1 MDNNNPEKRKE
12 ENRSDDVEFLD
23 EVNYSYRK
31 AYQKKQQQYTWTD
44 QPITDQEYERIRN
57 KVDLDESV

>member
-31 AYQKKQQQYTWTD
+31 AYQKKQQQYA

>member
-1 MDNNNPEKRKE
+1 MEDTKKE
-12 ENRSDDVEFLD
+12 ETDDVEFLD

-31 AYQKKQQQYTWTD
+31 QTYQKKQQYTWSD

-57 KVDLDESV
+57 KVDLDENI

>member
-1 MDNNNPEKRKE
+1 MEDTKKE
-12 ENRSDDVEFLD
+12 ETDDVEFLD

-31 AYQKKQQQYTWTD
+31 QTYQKKRQYTWSD

-57 KVDLDESV
+57 KVDLDENI

>member
-1 MDNNNPEKRKE
+1 MEDTKKEKT
-12 ENRSDDVEFLD
+12 DDLEFLD

-31 AYQKKQQQYTWTD
+31 AYQKKQQYAWTD

-57 KVDLDESV
+57 KVDLDDESV

>member
-31 AYQKKQQQYTWTD
+31 AYQKKQQYA

>member
-31 AYQKKQQQYTWTD
+31 AYQKKQQHA